1 MIFFNLGIS
10 PGLACSGSACPAY
23 RVAAGEHN
31 HYARKNAHGPEIQVY
46 RADEGGVKARGTNGI
61 GNREQ
66 GIKNPQKMTEIP
78 QVKGVY

>member
-10 PGLACSGSACPAY
+10 PGLARSGSACPAY

-46 RADEGGVKARGTNGI
+46 RADEGV
-61 GNREQ
+61 
-66 GIKNPQKMTEIP
+66 
-78 QVKGVY
+78 